1 MAQTAGPT
9 DELPDALGALASDTT
24 ELGIVVGDMFQYA
37 AASLFTSG
45 PEAAR
50 YAMRT
55 RAWVTQSVS
64 ILRRRALSIIQRFA
78 PEGDDLRHIAELQQA
93 AGEYAR
99 IAERAGHVAEH
110 ALHFNGG
117 ADTLLASIHPNA
129 PDLLRAYVGAIVER
143 MRGVFLVTASR
154 DMSLASD
161 LIKRD
166 QEIEDLYVRI
176 KALLGWRIRD
186 DPFHALPMQRLLIV
200 ASDVRQI
207 GTSIVA
213 ICRAATD
220 AAHDNQG

>member
-1 MAQTAGPT
+1 MAQTAGPD

-37 AASLFTSG
+37 AASLFSSE

-64 ILRRRALSIIQRFA
+64 ILRRRALSLIQRFA
-78 PEGDDLRHIAELQQA
+78 PQGDDLRHIAELQQA

-110 ALHFNGG
+110 ALHLGG
-117 ADTLLASIHPNA
+117 RADEYLGGIHASA
-129 PDLLRAYVGAIVER
+129 PDLLRAFISAIVER

-154 DMSLASD
+154 NMDLAAKV
-161 LIKRD
+161 IARD
-166 QEIEDLYVRI
+166 DEIEALYQRI
-176 KALLGWRIRD
+176 KAMLNWKIRN

-207 GTSIVA
+207 GVSMVA
-213 ICRAATD
+213 ICQAATD
-220 AAHDNQG
+220 AARAGDA